1 MIPDSAYIEIMKNCS
16 KWNSRTMGGR
26 TRSQTAVFDQQTG
39 IVHRPTEHLFR
50 HPSERCLA
58 QNPMQVFTYPP
69 VRWVKPKNNPSAGI
83 EMNYFM
89 RANPSLKSAISSSV
103 EQPQNAP
110 SGEQQIAEA
119 QQQIG
124 TNVPSVRSATGGS
137 GTKSYIENELDL
149 AEYDLD
155 ELETN
160 DQSDE
165 EDWGASRKKRKK
177 TGPGL
182 GGNVPGRTAR
192 KVPSNISSATAKKEQ
207 PTDNGSNGGTPAAAN
222 AIGGGATT
230 AAETRPY
237 VCQLC
242 GAKYKSRPG
251 LAYHKLHVHQSDS
264 NNETPK
270 SPIISPKVQVSE
282 YCDFCLGTNLQN
294 AEGEAEPLISCH
306 DCGRSGHPTCL
317 KFTKNMLVSTKR
329 YGWQCIECKSC
340 AICGTSENDDQLLF
354 CDDCDRGFH
363 LYCLKPPLKE
373 APETDWSC
381 HLCVKEFGA
390 EASIAKATKSTED
403 GTASPAK

>member
-1 MIPDSAYIEIMKNCS
+1 MISDSAYIEIMKNCS

-39 IVHRPTEHLFR
+39 IVHRATEHLFR
-50 HPSERCLA
+50 HPSERCRS
-58 QNPMQVFTYPP
+58 QNPMQVFTYSP
-69 VRWVKPKNNPSAGI
+69 VRWVKTKNIPSASV

-89 RANPSLKSAISSSV
+89 RVNPSLKIALTSSV
-103 EQPQNAP
+103 EQSQNTP
-110 SGEQQIAEA
+110 SGDQQMAET
-119 QQQIG
+119 QQQSGHI
-124 TNVPSVRSATGGS
+124 VPMMRMGTGGN
-137 GTKSYIENELDL
+137 GAKSYIENELDL
-149 AEYDLD
+149 ADYDLED
-155 ELETN
+155 LDANE
-160 DQSDE
+160 QSDE

-177 TGPGL
+177 AGAGV
-182 GGNVPGRTAR
+182 GAAPGRAPR
-192 KVPSNISSATAKKEQ
+192 KLPANVSSATAKKEP
-207 PTDNGSNGGTPAAAN
+207 PTDSASNGATPTSSA
-222 AIGGGATT
+222 GGGVNAAITATT
-230 AAETRPY
+230 AVEARPY

-270 SPIISPKVQVSE
+270 SPIISPKVQVSD
-282 YCDFCLGTNLQN
+282 YCDFCLGSSLQN

-363 LYCLKPPLKE
+363 LYCLKPPLKA

-381 HLCVKEFGA
+381 HLCVKEFGT
-390 EASIAKATKSTED
+390 EASMAK
-403 GTASPAK
+403 TAAK